1 MSTMDISLPEGLNK
15 LFGKQGCASRPV
27 AGFVVKTGIDP
38 FPACAGSYEKRSG
51 RAVRFVLQ
59 RRAPAADSARATC
72 GLPSSLLLRDLP
84 GTPLPGAFSSFSGR
98 NTMLKYAI
106 IFAIIS
112 LIAGALGFG
121 GIAAG
126 SAGIAKILFG
136 LFLILA
142 VVFIVLAA
150 LGVGAAR
157 KALK

>member
-1 MSTMDISLPEGLNK
+1 MSWSPTI
-15 LFGKQGCASRPV
+15 
-27 AGFVVKTGIDP
+27 
-38 FPACAGSYEKRSG
+38 
-51 RAVRFVLQ
+51 
-59 RRAPAADSARATC
+59 
-72 GLPSSLLLRDLP
+72 PSSN
-84 GTPLPGAFSSFSGR
+84 FSGR
-98 NTMLKYAI
+98 TLRPYALLEKLMLKYAI

-142 VVFIVLAA
+142 VIFVVLAA
-150 LGVGAAR
+150 LGVGAVK